1 MARTQPPTGGA
12 PGSASEGVDSN
23 PSDPISS
30 DPISSDPIS
39 SDPISSGPIS
49 SGPTP
54 SDSGLSPEQLEELTD
69 AFITSARALVG
80 IALRSV
86 NASPVEVT
94 AMQHRVLVLL
104 ASKGEQS
111 VSQLAEELGVN
122 PSNASRVCDRLQR
135 LGLVARRRST
145 TDARSVKVALT
156 DQGLDVVSAVD
167 ERRRLEIKKLL
178 GSLTPESGAHVVEA
192 LSAFNEA
199 AHETARADWA
209 VAAQGDRPG
218 RPDQV

>member
-1 MARTQPPTGGA
+1 MARTQPPAGGR
-12 PGSASEGVDSN
+12 PDSGSEGADPTLPDPTLPDPIS
-23 PSDPISS
+23 PDPISS
-30 DPISSDPIS
+30 DPTASNS
-39 SDPISSGPIS
+39 
-49 SGPTP
+49 TP
-54 SDSGLSPEQLEELTD
+54 SVPGLSPEQLEELTD
-69 AFITSARALVG
+69 AFVTSARALVG

-86 NASPVEVT
+86 NASPVEIT

-122 PSNASRVCDRLQR
+122 ASNASRVCDRLQR
-135 LGLVARRRST
+135 LRLVARRRST

-167 ERRRLEIKKLL
+167 ERRRLEIKELL
-178 GSLTPESGAHVVEA
+178 GSLTPESGEHVVEA
-192 LSAFNEA
+192 LRAFNEA

-209 VAAQGDRPG
+209 VPGQADRPG
-218 RPDQV
+218 RSD